1 MGIIHQE
8 RFISKETTSTM
19 DQPKELGL
27 TPAKLT
33 ESPATTYSEPHHEVS
48 SRNMEP
54 PSRISELQDAFG
66 TLLLTSK
73 KTEPVSSYNDRFDS
87 TPILPKW
94 TGTFALFSFP
104 RELRDRIYYHYLYRP
119 KGILYAKGYLF
130 RERRIA
136 PRPPNKTNPHKS
148 NDITA
153 LFLTSRQVYD
163 EALQA
168 FCRYNQIEIYGR
180 VHWRHRDYG
189 KAPRGILRLF
199 PEKART
205 MVQRIRNQYGPRNS
219 WLVAEDGTSEYQT
232 PREVFIQVLRDAYI
246 FKNTFPMLREFTA
259 AWDIYGGLYQDEN
272 IELDYEDLE
281 QDVDLWL
288 GWMRRCVEQANVVP
302 PPWVRFQFSK
312 GCEFIDMQVYAASLN
327 KAYARLVNEMPARTV
342 DPEESGKKWIEEM
355 AMEKRKKRNSR

>member
-1 MGIIHQE
+1 
-8 RFISKETTSTM
+8 M

-33 ESPATTYSEPHHEVS
+33 ESPATTYSKPHHEVS
-48 SRNMEP
+48 SRSIEP
-54 PSRISELQDAFG
+54 PSSISELQDAFG

-73 KTEPVSSYNDRFDS
+73 RTEPVPSYNDWAWAKRGM

-136 PRPPNKTNPHKS
+136 PRPPNESNPQIS

-163 EALQA
+163 ETLQA

-180 VHWRHRDYG
+180 AHWRHRDYG

-205 MVQRIRNQYGPRNS
+205 MVQRVRNQYGPRNS
-219 WLVAEDGTSEYQT
+219 LFIAQDGTSEYQT
-232 PREVFIQVLRDAYI
+232 PRDIFIQVLRDAYI

-259 AWDIYGGLYQDEN
+259 AWDIYGGLYQLDEN

-281 QDVDLWL
+281 RNVDLWL

-327 KAYARLVNEMPARTV
+327 KAYARLLNEMSARKV

-355 AMEKRKKRNSR
+355 AMEERKKRNSR